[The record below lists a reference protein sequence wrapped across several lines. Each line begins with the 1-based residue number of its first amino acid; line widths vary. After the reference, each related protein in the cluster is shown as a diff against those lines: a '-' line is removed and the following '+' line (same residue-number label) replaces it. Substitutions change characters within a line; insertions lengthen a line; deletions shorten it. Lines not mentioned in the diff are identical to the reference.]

1 MYRALYIPND
11 VNPVI
16 LRSKSMEK
24 KHRILYFQAAH
35 LHMFIDNPK
44 SYIVIKWQTLWGK
57 PRICLVYLSWK
68 PMEFHEFRA
77 LLRHNIHQ

>member
-1 MYRALYIPND
+1 MHQVIYRQFLQMYRALYIPND

-16 LRSKSMEK
+16 LRSKSMEKK

-44 SYIVIKWQTLWGK
+44 SYIVIK
-57 PRICLVYLSWK
+57 
-68 PMEFHEFRA
+68 
-77 LLRHNIHQ
+77 